1 MNLLYLNSA
10 CDCHVSE
17 ASSSGS
23 VDNYSVGMLLLQLNG
38 IVIIT
43 AIYWLPTLVSIS
55 EHF

>member
-23 VDNYSVGMLLLQLNG
+23 VDNNSVGMLLQLNG